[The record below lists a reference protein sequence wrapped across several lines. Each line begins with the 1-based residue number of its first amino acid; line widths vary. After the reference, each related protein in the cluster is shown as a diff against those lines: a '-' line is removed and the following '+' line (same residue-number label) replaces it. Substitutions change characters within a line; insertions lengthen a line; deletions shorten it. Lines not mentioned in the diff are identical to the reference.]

1 MAIGDYSTLTVL
13 LSIEEQKYKETEQDQ
28 QKGGAGMNWFNFIKK
43 KPEPYV
49 YERTNIIQY
58 DEMGYPLRLFRM
70 SDGSKRWL
78 DTIEESGDI
87 VLRRTT
93 EFIPLEKL
101 LDEGGR
107 I

>member
-1 MAIGDYSTLTVL
+1 
-13 LSIEEQKYKETEQDQ
+13 
-28 QKGGAGMNWFNFIKK
+28 
-43 KPEPYV
+43 
-49 YERTNIIQY
+49 
-58 DEMGYPLRLFRM
+58 MGYPLRLFRM